1 MKTMIQFE
9 KALETVL
16 ASVRQLDAERVELAD
31 ALGRIL
37 AKDVK
42 SDIDMPPFSRSSMDG
57 YACRSEDLGNELTV
71 IETIPA
77 GTVPKKSVGPNE
89 CAKIMTGSMVPEG
102 ADCVIMVEFTENVD
116 EDTIRFVGKT
126 TEHNIRQKAEDIKA
140 GGIVLHKGTLLKP
153 QHIAVLASVG
163 HVHPVVA
170 KRPKVG
176 IIATGNELVEPQLK
190 PGPSQIRNSNG
201 PQLAAQISDMR
212 AVVRDYGIAKDTV
225 DEIDSLFKKA
235 ANQNDVVIV
244 CGGVSMGDFDFVP
257 EVFRQ
262 NNFGL
267 LFEKVAIKPGKPTV
281 FGMSDNVYCFGMP
294 GNPVSGFVIFELLV
308 KPFLYK
314 MMGHDY
320 KHNNIQ
326 ARLEETITRKRAQR
340 QSWIPVVMTG
350 PDSARPIEYHGSAH
364 IDALCGANGL
374 ISMGVGQTEINKETS
389 VRVMLI

>member
-1 MKTMIQFE
+1 MKTMIPFE
-9 KALETVL
+9 KALQIVL
-16 ASVRQLDAERVELAD
+16 DSDHQLGSERVELAD

-37 AKDVK
+37 AEDVK

-126 TEHNIRQKAEDIKA
+126 TEHNIRQKAEDVNA
-140 GGIVLHKGTLLKP
+140 GGIVLHKGTLLMP

-163 HVHPVVA
+163 NVQPVVA
-170 KRPKVG
+170 KRPTVG

-190 PGPSQIRNSNG
+190 PGLSQIRNSNG

-212 AVVRDYGIAKDTV
+212 AVVRDYGAAPDTIG
-225 DEIDSLFKKA
+225 EIDSLFKKA
-235 ANQNDVVIV
+235 AGQNDVVIV
-244 CGGVSMGDFDFVP
+244 CGGVSVGDFDFVP

-262 NNFGL
+262 NNFDL

-281 FGMSDNVYCFGMP
+281 FGISEKVYCFGLP
-294 GNPVSGFVIFELLV
+294 GNPVSSFIVFELLI
-308 KPFLYK
+308 KPFLHK
-314 MMGHDY
+314 LMGHDY
-320 KHNNIQ
+320 KHRNVQ
-326 ARLEETITRKRAQR
+326 MPLAETVSRRHTKR
-340 QSWIPVVMTG
+340 QSWIPVMITDEYTAGAV
-350 PDSARPIEYHGSAH
+350 EYHGSAH
-364 IDALCGANGL
+364 INALCGADGL
-374 ISMGVGQTEINKETS
+374 INFDIGVAEIEKGTVVT
-389 VRVMLI
+389 VRLI

>member
-9 KALETVL
+9 KALQTVL
-16 ASVRQLDAERVELAD
+16 ASVRQLDTERVELAD

-340 QSWIPVVMTG
+340 QSWIPVVMAG

-364 IDALCGANGL
+364 IDALCGADGL
-374 ISMGVGQTEINKETS
+374 ISMDVGQTEINKETT
-389 VRVMLI
+389 VRVMLF